1 MAADS
6 RYEPPAMLPERGAPP
21 PPMTYPQPGV
31 GEHGHPRRPAI
42 DAAQISHSMPRWM
55 KQRRAHVIEIRI
67 ERPSLAGGNSASRS
81 YALRPE
87 TVVARAIAVR
97 LRPLSGRFIIDAAS
111 PETQWDQSGAAGAGR
126 LASEAAV
133 WRFTVTPLRAG
144 RGTLQLAIA
153 ARTLGADGVLAET
166 QLPDQ
171 AHEVRISADHG
182 RTALRAVLLVAV
194 GIGSVAV
201 LKSIEALAG
210 VDLYYLFKQLLRF

>member
-1 MAADS
+1 M
-6 RYEPPAMLPERGAPP
+6 
-21 PPMTYPQPGV
+21 
-31 GEHGHPRRPAI
+31 PRR
-42 DAAQISHSMPRWM
+42 M
-55 KQRRAHVIEIRI
+55 KQRRAHVIEVRI
-67 ERPSLAGGNSASRS
+67 ERPSLAGGSSPSRS

-97 LRPLSGRFIIDAAS
+97 LRPLSGRFIIEAAS

-133 WRFTVTPLRAG
+133 WRFTVTPLKAG

-153 ARTLGADGVLAET
+153 ARTLGADGVLAES

-171 AHEVRISADHG
+171 AHEIRISADYG
-182 RTALRAVLLVAV
+182 RRALRAALLVAV

-201 LKSIEALAG
+201 LKTIEALVG
-210 VDLYYLFKQLLRF
+210 LDLYYLLKQLLRF